1 MTLLEWIRSDP
12 RRKAALYIVYLQ
24 VMLEQR
30 EKRRRRIPVRV
41 CSWWKALLHGLGSIA
56 NPFGDR

>member
-12 RRKAALYIVYLQ
+12 RREIAFHIVYLQ
-24 VMLEQR
+24 VMTEQR
-30 EKRRRRIPVRV
+30 KRRRVYP
-41 CSWWKALLHGLGSIA
+41 WWKALLHGMGRVA